1 MVRARA
7 SAGVLVAALAAGL
20 MDAATVGAPTRS
32 APRALVAE
40 YDGIIHPVAAEY
52 IADAIAR
59 ADDHGATLTL
69 LVLRT
74 PGGLLESTRDIVS
87 RILAARAPV
96 VVFVGPTG
104 ARAASAGFLIVLAA
118 DVAVLAPGT
127 HIGAAH
133 PVAAAGGGATSET
146 LEKKAVS
153 DAAAYARSLAA
164 TRGRNEP
171 LAAEAVTESR
181 SFTHREALDASP
193 PLADFSAQDVEGVLR
208 ALDGR
213 TVRRPDGSQVELRT
227 QGTAVERVEMTR
239 RQRFLSAL
247 AHPQIALLL
256 LSLGMLG
263 LTVELWNPGSIVPGV
278 AGGVCLLLAFFAFQV
293 LPLDVVGLL
302 LVGLGMALLL
312 LELKVPS
319 FGVLG
324 IGGAVSLFMGAVML
338 TDEIPG
344 VDVGYDV
351 IVAVVGALAVV
362 MLFLG
367 RLALASQRRAPVT
380 GADGLVGEVG
390 TTLGALA
397 AGATGQI
404 RVHGEIWRAVSPTAV
419 APGQRVVVTGVHG
432 LTLSVEPAASTPEG
446 ASP

>member
-1 MVRARA
+1 MVRLGA
-7 SAGVLVAALAAGL
+7 SAGVLAAALAAGL
-20 MDAATVGAPTRS
+20 MDAAIVGAQSSS

-52 IADAIAR
+52 IADAITR
-59 ADDHGATLTL
+59 ADSEGAALTL

-133 PVAAAGGGATSET
+133 PVAAGGGATSET

-164 TRGRNEP
+164 MRGRNEK

-181 SFTHREALDASP
+181 SFTHREALEASP
-193 PLADFSAQDVEGVLR
+193 PLADLSAQDVEGALR

-213 TVRRPDGSQVELRT
+213 TVRRADGRQVELQT
-227 QGTAVERVEMTR
+227 QGMAVERVEMTR
-239 RQRFLSAL
+239 RQHFLSAI

-263 LTVELWNPGSIVPGV
+263 LTVELWNPGGIVPGV
-278 AGGVCLLLAFFAFQV
+278 VGGLCLLLAFFAFQV
-293 LPLDVVGLL
+293 LPVDVVGLL
-302 LVGLGMALLL
+302 LVGLGVALLL

-324 IGGAVSLFMGAVML
+324 IGGAVCLFMGAVML

-344 VDVGYDV
+344 VEVGYDV
-351 IVAVVGALAVV
+351 IVAVVGAMAVV
-362 MLFLG
+362 LLFLG
-367 RLALASQRRAPVT
+367 RLALVSQRRAPVT
-380 GADGLVGEVG
+380 GAHGLVGEMG
-390 TTLGALA
+390 TTLGALTPGEA
-397 AGATGQI
+397 GQI
-404 RVHGEIWRAVSPTAV
+404 RVHGEIWRAVSPSAV

-432 LTLSVEPAASTPEG
+432 LTLSIEPAASTPEG

>member
-1 MVRARA
+1 MVRIGA
-7 SAGVLVAALAAGL
+7 SAVVLAVALTAGS
-20 MDAATVGAPTRS
+20 MHVASVGAQSSR
-32 APRALVAE
+32 APRVLVAE

-52 IADAIAR
+52 IADAITR
-59 ADDHGATLTL
+59 ADREGAAFTL

-74 PGGLLESTRDIVS
+74 PGGLLESTRDIIS

-133 PVAAAGGGATSET
+133 PVAAGGGATSET

-164 TRGRNEP
+164 MRGRNEP

-181 SFTHREALDASP
+181 SFTHREALEASP
-193 PLADFSAQDVEGVLR
+193 PLADFSAQDVESALR

-213 TVRRPDGSQVELRT
+213 TVRRADGSQVELRT
-227 QGTAVERVEMTR
+227 EGLAVERVAMTR
-239 RQRFLSAL
+239 RQHFLSAL

-263 LTVELWNPGSIVPGV
+263 LTVELWNPGGIVPGV

-293 LPLDVVGLL
+293 LPVDVVGLL

-344 VDVGYDV
+344 VRVGYDV
-351 IVAVVGALAVV
+351 IVPIVVALSAI

-367 RLALASQRRAPVT
+367 RLALASQRRLPIT
-380 GADGLVGEVG
+380 GAEGLVGEIG
-390 TTLGALA
+390 TALSA
-397 AGATGQI
+397 MAPGEIGQI
-404 RVHGEIWRAVSPTAV
+404 RVHGEIWRAASPAAV
-419 APGQRVVVTGVHG
+419 PRGQHVRVTSVTG
-432 LTLSVEPAASTPEG
+432 LTLAVEPVLPPPEG
-446 ASP
+446 VTS

>member
-20 MDAATVGAPTRS
+20 MDPAIVGTQAKA

-52 IADAIAR
+52 IADAITR
-59 ADDHGATLTL
+59 ADDEGATLTL

-133 PVAAAGGGATSET
+133 PVAAAGGATSET

-181 SFTHREALDASP
+181 SFTHREALDAAP

-213 TVRRPDGSQVELRT
+213 TVRRADGSQVELRT
-227 QGTAVERVEMTR
+227 EGISVERVEMTR
-239 RQRFLSAL
+239 RQHFLSAL

-263 LTVELWNPGSIVPGV
+263 LTVELWNPGGIVPGV
-278 AGGVCLLLAFFAFQV
+278 AGGLCLLLAFFAFQV

-324 IGGAVSLFMGAVML
+324 IGGAVSLFIGAVML

-380 GADGLVGEVG
+380 GADGLVGELG
-390 TTLGALA
+390 TSLGALGP
-397 AGATGQI
+397 GATGQI
-404 RVHGEIWRAVSPTAV
+404 RVHGEIWRAVSPSAV
-419 APGQRVVVTGVHG
+419 VPGQRVVVTGVHG